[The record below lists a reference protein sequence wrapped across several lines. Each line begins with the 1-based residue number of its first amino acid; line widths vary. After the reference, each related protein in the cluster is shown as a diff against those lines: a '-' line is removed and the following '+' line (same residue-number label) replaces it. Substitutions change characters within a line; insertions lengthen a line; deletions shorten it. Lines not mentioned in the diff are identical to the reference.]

1 MKKNHTFTFATILTM
16 LVFAACESK
25 KGGTTADKRPNI
37 VFIFSDDHAYQ
48 SISAYGS
55 KLANTPNIDRIAQEG
70 ALFRNTFITN
80 SICGPS
86 RAILL
91 TGKYSHINGY
101 TVNERK
107 FDATQD
113 VFPELLQQSGY
124 QTAWVGKLHLG
135 AVPKGLD
142 YWNLLPGQGH
152 YFNPDFINTQYDTT
166 RHKGYVTDLITD
178 FSVDWLNKRD
188 TTKPFFLVVGQK
200 ATHREWQPALEDL
213 GAYDSVTFPIPETF
227 YDDYKGREAAAKQDM
242 TIEKTMRLREDLKVD
257 VDWGGFTADFE
268 DRKKELIKQRFGNN
282 TPTPEQEK
290 QVENYLR
297 NGMFTRMDDEQKK
310 VAAAYYA
317 GISKEF
323 KDKKL
328 SGKALTEWKYQRY
341 LKDYLATANS
351 LDRNIGRILQYL
363 DDHNLS
369 ENTIVIYAS
378 DQGFYMGEHGWFDKR
393 FIYEQ
398 SLRTAFVF
406 RYPGVVKPG
415 TVVDDFAIGQD
426 WSATLLDAA
435 GITVP
440 ADIQGTSLLPVLKGE
455 KVDWRKSIYYHYYE
469 FPEPHHVYPHFG
481 IRNSRYKLV
490 KFYGGVES
498 WELYDLKTDPGEVN
512 NIYEAKKDDQLVT
525 DLKADLKAL
534 INQYQDTAALRIS
547 GL

>member
-1 MKKNHTFTFATILTM
+1 MIKRTVYKWLVAFLPIIFLLSCGNQKKDQVT
-16 LVFAACESK
+16 
-25 KGGTTADKRPNI
+25 KRPNI

-48 SISAYGS
+48 AISAYGS
-55 KLANTPNIDRIAQEG
+55 KLAKTPNIDRIANEG
-70 ALFRNTFITN
+70 ALFKNTFITN

-101 TVNERK
+101 MVNERK

-135 AVPKGLD
+135 AIPKGLD
-142 YWNLLPGQGH
+142 YWNVLPGQGH

-166 RHKGYVTDLITD
+166 RHKGYVTDIITD

-213 GAYDSVTFPIPETF
+213 GAYDSVNFPLPATF

-242 TIEKTMRLREDLKVD
+242 TIEKTMRLREDLKVA
-257 VDWGGFTADFE
+257 VDWGGFTAEFE
-268 DRKKELIKQRFGNN
+268 DKKKELLRQRFGNV

-310 VAAAYYA
+310 VAAGYYA
-317 GISKEF
+317 TISQEF
-323 KDKKL
+323 KDKNL

-351 LDRNIGRILQYL
+351 LDRNIGRILRYL
-363 DDHNLS
+363 DENNLT
-369 ENTIVIYAS
+369 ENTIVVYAS
-378 DQGFYMGEHGWFDKR
+378 DQGFYLGEHGWFDKR

-398 SLRTAFVF
+398 SLRTAFVL
-406 RYPGVVKPG
+406 RYPGGVKSG
-415 TVVDDFAIGQD
+415 TVIDDFAIGQD

-435 GITVP
+435 GIKVP
-440 ADIQGTSLLPVLKGE
+440 EAIQGVSLLPVLKGD
-455 KVDWRKSIYYHYYE
+455 KTDWRKSIYYHYYE
-469 FPEPHHVYPHFG
+469 FPQPHHVYPHFG
-481 IRNSRYKLV
+481 MRNSRYKLM
-490 KFYGGVES
+490 KFYGGIDN
-498 WELYDLKTDPGEVN
+498 WELYDLESDPDEIN
-512 NIYEAKKDDQLVT
+512 NLYEDKKEDQLVT
-525 DLKADLKAL
+525 ALKAELKHL
-534 INQYQDTAALRIS
+534 INQYRDTMALRLS

>member
-1 MKKNHTFTFATILTM
+1 MRTTLRCTLLALLGAGM
-16 LVFAACESK
+16 LLSCESK
-25 KGGTTADKRPNI
+25 KDEGKVSGPPNI

-48 SISAYGS
+48 AIGAYGN
-55 KLANTPNIDRIAQEG
+55 KLVSTPNIDRIAKEG
-70 ALFRNTFITN
+70 ALFKNTFITN

-101 TVNERK
+101 MVNERK

-113 VFPELLQQSGY
+113 VFPELLQQNGY
-124 QTAWVGKLHLG
+124 QTAWIGKLHLG
-135 AVPKGLD
+135 AIPKGLD
-142 YWNLLPGQGH
+142 YWNVLPGQGH

-166 RHKGYVTDLITD
+166 RHKGYVTDIITD
-178 FSVDWLNKRD
+178 FSVDWINNRD
-188 TTKPFFLVVGQK
+188 TTRPFFLVVGQK

-213 GAYDSVTFPIPETF
+213 GMYDSVTFPLPATF

-242 TIEKTMRLREDLKVD
+242 TIEKTMRLREDVKVD
-257 VDWGGFTADFE
+257 IDWGGFAADFE
-268 DRKKELIKQRFGNN
+268 DRKKELLKQRFGNN
-282 TPTPEQEK
+282 TPTSEQEK

-297 NGMFTRMDDEQKK
+297 NGMFTRLDDQQKK
-310 VAAAYYA
+310 VASEYYA
-317 GISKEF
+317 KISKEF

-341 LKDYLATANS
+341 LRDYLATANS

-363 DDHNLS
+363 DESNLA

-398 SLRTAFVF
+398 SLRTAFVL

-415 TVVDDFAIGQD
+415 TVIDDFAIGQD
-426 WSATLLDAA
+426 WSATLLDVA
-435 GITVP
+435 GIKVP
-440 ADIQGTSLLPVLKGE
+440 EGIQGESLLPVLKGE
-455 KVDWRKSIYYHYYE
+455 KVEWRKSVYYHYYE

-481 IRNSRYKLV
+481 MRNSRYKLV
-490 KFYGGVES
+490 KFYGGVEN
-498 WELYDLKTDPGEVN
+498 WELYDLESDPDEIN
-512 NIYEAKKDDQLVT
+512 NIYEANKGEQLVT

-534 INQYQDTAALRIS
+534 MNKYQDTAALRIS